1 MHTMLGSTFHISN
14 FLITYKPLIDTQSM
28 IRPIQIKIQSQSQRL
43 SNRQIH
49 LFSNGFATAILIIQ
63 DLFRH

>member
-1 MHTMLGSTFHISN
+1 MYTMLGSTFHISN

-28 IRPIQIKIQSQSQRL
+28 IRPIQIKIHQF
-43 SNRQIH
+43 H
-49 LFSNGFATAILIIQ
+49 LFYNGRATAILIIQ

>member
-1 MHTMLGSTFHISN
+1 MYTMLGSTFHISN

-28 IRPIQIKIQSQSQRL
+28 IRPIQIKIQSQRL
-43 SNRQIH
+43 SNHQIH
-49 LFSNGFATAILIIQ
+49 LFSNGCATAILIIQ